1 MYFDF
6 NEKVN
11 RIPSHRILA
20 INRAEKEN
28 AIKLKIQKPEEN
40 IIDFI
45 ERDVIKDKT
54 VIMQIFLKI
63 LLKIVLKD

>member
-28 AIKLKIQKPEEN
+28 AIKLKIQTSEEKMN
-40 IIDFI
+40 IKI
-45 ERDVIKDKT
+45 ENLEKQVENQNKLINKLGNKK
-54 VIMQIFLKI
+54 VN
-63 LLKIVLKD
+63 VL